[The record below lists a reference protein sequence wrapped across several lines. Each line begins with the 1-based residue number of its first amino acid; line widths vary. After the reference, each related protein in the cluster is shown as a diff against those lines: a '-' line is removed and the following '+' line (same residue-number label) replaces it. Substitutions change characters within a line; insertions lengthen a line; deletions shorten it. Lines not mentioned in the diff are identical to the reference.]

1 MDHLAHMQSL
11 PHQTYTVLSPT
22 SKKSTFLNLLLVGVK
37 RLNLMNMVVCS
48 FFLNLDTPEKLTG
61 DWEIQNWGHMLADP
75 EDGLGIKVEIYLPLT
90 DWPASCC
97 SKLLPDCFIGWLVD
111 WLLARPTEVDWQFDQ
126 LNDFFCQGSLINRI
140 SWCMLG
146 SNWVRLHVF
155 IPREYSEMASLQCW
169 RIWSKPWPPL
179 SSSVAL
185 GIQLQILPSMMN
197 MPSHPTTLLSCEEN
211 LRRTR

>member
-75 EDGLGIKVEIYLPLT
+75 EDGLGIKVEIDLPLT
-90 DWPASCC
+90 D
-97 SKLLPDCFIGWLVD
+97 
-111 WLLARPTEVDWQFDQ
+111 
-126 LNDFFCQGSLINRI
+126 
-140 SWCMLG
+140 
-146 SNWVRLHVF
+146 
-155 IPREYSEMASLQCW
+155 
-169 RIWSKPWPPL
+169 
-179 SSSVAL
+179 
-185 GIQLQILPSMMN
+185 
-197 MPSHPTTLLSCEEN
+197 
-211 LRRTR
+211 